1 MTNQFVFELHPKEEI
16 RAAAEGVTEDV
27 IAAVLL
33 LHDRSVDEVAP
44 QLSATELERVI
55 TLVGRSPRQY
65 PRGMLETLR
74 QRRSRFAL
82 AHPVATRP
90 SAKREVEA
98 SAPINARSWPICRVP
113 DGAQYRAG
121 SQPTDHQLEKVKPR
135 VRTHPRTAA
144 GLPMFGKGTSGYFHR
159 PKKPKRMAIWFSQ
172 RTNCHRSAA
181 RSGADDPFV
190 T

>member
-1 MTNQFVFELHPKEEI
+1 MTNRFGFVLDPKEV
-16 RAAAEGVTEDV
+16 RWAAAEGVTEDV

-44 QLSATELERVI
+44 QLSATELKRVI

-121 SQPTDHQLEKVKPR
+121 SQPTDHQLEKAKPR

-144 GLPMFGKGTSGYFHR
+144 GLPMFGKGTPGYSHR
-159 PKKPKRMAIWFSQ
+159 PKKPKREWRFGSASE
-172 RTNCHRSAA
+172 RTATGPRRAA
-181 RSGADDPFV
+181 APM
-190 T
+190 TLL